1 MIENALHVVRAA
13 AEPAPKKT
21 PLIVSNDRYLVFGV
35 PDQVKEVQRLLVDA
49 YEGQGRR
56 REESEFSH
64 LAVTGNT
71 AWWYCREH
79 AQRGKVFDG
88 HAARTYGQP
97 QVGKVVYVPGKPH
110 MLDARTAGFERLSAL
125 PGAVVFDGYVRL
137 SIDGGGSFNRTLELL
152 LQKTSTY
159 TPALAHYS
167 LQYSYNKGDM
177 FVYLPVLSG
186 NPKVTEKHL
195 PDLAQKA
202 QSTIAKLVQAANA
215 FVDLAHGFSEQVG
228 RQAFKISE
236 E

>member
-35 PDQVKEVQRLLVDA
+35 PDQVKEVQQLLVDA
-49 YEGQGRR
+49 YNGQGRR
-56 REESEFSH
+56 REESEFKH
-64 LAVTGNT
+64 LAVVGDT

-79 AQRGKVFDG
+79 AARGKVFDG

-97 QVGKVVYVPGKPH
+97 RVGKSVYVPGKAH
-110 MLDARTAGFERLSAL
+110 TLDVSTAAFERLSAL
-125 PGAVVFDGYVRL
+125 PGAVVFDGYVSL

-152 LQKTSTY
+152 LGKTSVY
-159 TPALAHYS
+159 APGLAHYG
-167 LQYSYNKGDM
+167 LQHSYNKSDI

-202 QSTIAKLVQAANA
+202 QSATVKLVQAANA
-215 FVDLAHGFSEQVG
+215 FVDLARGFSEQVG

>member
-21 PLIVSNDRYLVFGV
+21 PFIVSNDRYLVFGV

-97 QVGKVVYVPGKPH
+97 RVGKVVYVPGQGH
-110 MLDARTAGFERLSAL
+110 TLDTRTILFERYSAM
-125 PGAVVFDGYVRL
+125 PGAVVFDGYVSL
-137 SIDGGGSFNRTLELL
+137 LIDGGGSFSRTLELL
-152 LQKTSTY
+152 LGKTSVY
-159 TPALAHYS
+159 APGLAHYG
-167 LQYSYNKGDM
+167 LQHSYNKADQ

-186 NPKVTEKHL
+186 KPKVMEKHV
-195 PDLAQKA
+195 PDLARKA